1 MSKILYN
8 ILIWCIIMILCV
20 MLIRNCQKRNDIED
34 INNHNIEALTDS
46 IHYYKDAYGRE
57 CASKTILYGDIN
69 LLKKANDSLA
79 KYVET
84 LIKKPD
90 HVVYIKNDIVR
101 EKKDT
106 CWQKTPV
113 DTVKHFDFSDK
124 WRILEGNVSIN
135 KNDISL
141 SIDKDIVYADF
152 VIAVKDG
159 RAYVSSSNPYVHT
172 NDIEGYV
179 LPKERKKWFHAGPC
193 IGVGIGTDGKVRPY
207 AGVSCI
213 LSLMSW

>member
-1 MSKILYN
+1 MPKILYN
-8 ILIWCIIMILCV
+8 ILVWVIIMLLCV
-20 MLIRNCQKRNDIED
+20 ILIRSCQKRNDIED

-84 LIKKPD
+84 LVKKPD
-90 HVVYIKNDIVR
+90 HVVYIKNEVVR
-101 EKKDT
+101 ETHDT
-106 CWQKTPV
+106 CWQKTPG

-141 SIDKDIVYADF
+141 SVDKDIVYVDF
-152 VIAVKDG
+152 VIAIKDG

-179 LPKERKKWFHAGPC
+179 LPKERKKWFHIGPC